1 MNDDYQVMFLTQ
13 EETRALE
20 AYRSLNICGKSH
32 ALEWLEHFAP
42 LYTFSAE
49 CGIKITAK
57 MPRNERKC

>member
-1 MNDDYQVMFLTQ
+1 MDDYQFVIVTS
-13 EETRALE
+13 EEKQALE

-42 LYTFSAE
+42 LYTYSAE

-57 MPRNERKC
+57 MSRNGRKY

>member
-1 MNDDYQVMFLTQ
+1 MDDYQFVIVTS
-13 EETRALE
+13 EEKQALE

-42 LYTFSAE
+42 LYTYSAE

-57 MPRNERKC
+57 MPRNERKY